1 MPVGMFAWLQTQPP
15 APEAAPPPPPP
26 PRLVNL
32 TGKPLHF
39 CRQFDD
45 DNTRLRVVKTIESSG
60 PVPTIEWA
68 INEPD
73 DAVLVSID
81 ESESALPIFRASG
94 GAGHFV
100 VRNLRPESAKNLYL
114 VDREIL
120 KVALKQQE
128 HKSRRDLICAMPVS
142 YKHVHE
148 GVKGEAYWCG
158 IRGNLKHASYSSD
171 DSDDSDE

>member
-39 CRQFDD
+39 CCQFDD
-45 DNTRLRVVKTIESSG
+45 DNTRLRVFKTIESSG
-60 PVPTIEWA
+60 PVPTIEWV
-68 INEPD
+68 IKESD
-73 DAVLVSID
+73 DTVLVGID
-81 ESESALPIFRASG
+81 DSETALPIFRASG

-100 VRNLRPESAKNLYL
+100 VRNLRPESATNLYL

-142 YKHVHE
+142 YKRVHE
-148 GVKGEAYWCG
+148 GVKGESYWCG
-158 IRGNLKHASYSSD
+158 IRGSLNYTGYTS
-171 DSDDSDE
+171 DSDDSTD